1 MSGRRVATPADLP
14 ALVRLDTDAFGA
26 DAWSE
31 VSWSQELAQ
40 VPDTRHVEV
49 LTDDAGGLHAYIVLM
64 VVADVADLSRIAVAP
79 AARRAGRAREL
90 LDAALA
96 VARERGCTRVLLEVA
111 ADNTAA
117 LALYRAAGFEK
128 LHRRRG
134 YYGAGR
140 DALVLQRAQ
149 L

>member
-1 MSGRRVATPADLP
+1 VSGRRVATPADLP

-31 VSWSQELAQ
+31 ASWSQELAQ
-40 VPDTRHVEV
+40 VPETRHVEV
-49 LTDDAGGLHAYIVLM
+49 LTDDAGALLAYVDLM
-64 VVADVADLSRIAVAP
+64 VVADVADISRIAVAP

-96 VARERGCTRVLLEVA
+96 VASERGCTRVLLEVA

-149 L
+149 P

>member
-1 MSGRRVATPADLP
+1 MSARRVATPADLP
-14 ALVRLDTDAFGA
+14 ALVRLDADVFGV

-31 VSWSQELAQ
+31 VSWYQELAQ
-40 VPDTRHVEV
+40 MPDTRHVEV
-49 LTDDAGGLHAYIVLM
+49 LTDHAGGLLGYVALM
-64 VVADVADLSRIAVAP
+64 LVADVADISRIAVAP
-79 AARRAGRAREL
+79 AARRVGRAREL

-117 LALYRAAGFEK
+117 LGLYRAAGFEE
-128 LHRRRG
+128 LHRRAG